1 MMRHGFRGLFVI
13 AAAAIGAGC
22 GGGGNGQAEPVP
34 TAPLQADVTLL
45 FMGNSHTL
53 VNDVPTLVAALV
65 QAAQPGRTVA
75 YAVAPG
81 SLFLDERIDHAAS
94 VELIRRQR
102 WSAVVLQAQRYSSS
116 GLFVYPTDG
125 AEEWVRRARQ
135 AGAVPVLFP
144 EWPRSGVD
152 ETLRIF
158 SLHRSIAAAT
168 PACVPPIPQAFDIAT
183 EMRANFV
190 LHANDGNHSSPAGAL
205 LAALVIAATI
215 TGQPPS
221 ASPTLGTLPVDNT
234 TQALLREAAARAVTE
249 TSPWADCPGD
259 RPR

>member
-1 MMRHGFRGLFVI
+1 MRKTWGAVAAF
-13 AAAAIGAGC
+13 AAALLAAC
-22 GGGGNGQAEPVP
+22 GGGGGGGNEPPP

-53 VNDVPTLVAALV
+53 VNDVPALVTALV
-65 QAAQPGRTVA
+65 QVARPGQTVA
-75 YAVAPG
+75 HAVAPG
-81 SLFLDERIDHAAS
+81 SLFLDERLNDPAS
-94 VELIRRQR
+94 AELIRRQR

-116 GLFVYPTDG
+116 GLFFYPTDG
-125 AEEWVRRARQ
+125 AEEWVRRARG
-135 AGAVPVLFP
+135 AGAMPVLFP

-168 PACVPPIPQAFDIAT
+168 PACVPPIPQAFDIAN
-183 EMRANFV
+183 EMRANLV
-190 LHANDGNHSSPAGAL
+190 LHASDGNHSSPAGAL
-205 LAALVIAATI
+205 LAALVIASTI

-221 ASPTLGTLPVDNT
+221 SAPTLLTVPVDGA
-234 TQALLREAAARAVTE
+234 TQALLREAATRAVTA